1 MHKLK
6 FAMRWKAIL
15 FLMIFTL
22 SSSFIEAEGVKPT
35 KSMIVHPEWYLKV
48 VDFSYFIA
56 ARVAIFSNFKIEN
69 TADIAYKDIKVK
81 AYYYST
87 FPGSVGQIVSST
99 SGYLPVTVPPNSNST
114 YLKNGITMG
123 AGSINYRVKYVEVLG
138 ATPLVD

>member
-1 MHKLK
+1 MV
-6 FAMRWKAIL
+6 FIL
-15 FLMIFTL
+15 YYP
-22 SSSFIEAEGVKPT
+22 FIEAEEVNPT

-69 TADIAYKDIKVK
+69 TADITYKDIKVK

-99 SGYLPVTVPPNSNST
+99 GGYLPVTVPPNSNNT
-114 YLKNGITMG
+114 YLKNGIPMG

-138 ATPLVD
+138 ATPVVD